1 MHFVPLAVLFLRV
14 CSIFYLFFSLLFL
27 QVGDEV
33 AISTTSY
40 NAWETEK
47 RWIAAVSA
55 DSRVLTLDQP
65 LSYTH
70 IGQ

>member
-1 MHFVPLAVLFLRV
+1 MHFVLLTALILRV
-14 CSIFYLFFSLLFL
+14 YSIFFLFFSLLFL

-55 DSRVLTLDQP
+55 DSRVLTLDQS
-65 LSYTH
+65 LSFTH